1 MKLLTKSSD
10 TSKEFLQL
18 LRNADTVQFAVAWAS
33 TDFAAADALLAAKTK
48 IRQSVVGTHFYQTS
62 PDFIAAFSGSTAV
75 KFVKN
80 SSGVFHPK
88 IYIFESASKGS
99 TCIVGSSNF
108 TNGGFQSND
117 EISLLINED
126 EGHDEIFK
134 EARSTV
140 KAYWKS
146 ASLASDID
154 LENYRKL
161 WTKFKK
167 LTGHA
172 AGKFGSKVSNRDLL
186 DISLLHLDWPTFL
199 SNVRQDQHHATGLRI
214 EVLQTARSL
223 FRKHGSLAA
232 MAPPDRKG
240 IAGFLESGGVP
251 WGWFGSMKGAGV
263 FKNLVNEDPAGLS
276 AALDEI
282 PMEGPVT
289 KNDYD
294 AFLRKYLRAFPKVDG
309 HPSRHGLGTATRLLA
324 MKRPDYFVCLDRAN
338 RKGLSEAFG
347 VTLHH
352 HDYEDY
358 WQAVIERILL
368 STWWNSRRPSG
379 GEAAGVWDGRA
390 AFLDAIYYE
399 PV

>member
-1 MKLLTKSSD
+1 MKLITKSSD
-10 TSKEFLQL
+10 TSKEFLRL

-33 TDFAAADALLAAKTK
+33 TGFEAADALLAAKTK
-48 IRQSVVGTHFYQTS
+48 IRHSVVGTHFYQTS
-62 PDFIAAFSGSTAV
+62 PDFIAAFSGATAV
-75 KFVKN
+75 KFFKN

-88 IYIFESASKGS
+88 IYIFESASKGWA
-99 TCIVGSSNF
+99 CIVGSSNF

-117 EISLLINED
+117 EISLCITAAD
-126 EGHDEIFK
+126 GHEEIFQDAK
-134 EARSTV
+134 ATV

-146 ASLASDID
+146 ASPASDID
-154 LENYRKL
+154 LENYRQL
-161 WTKFKK
+161 WARFKK

-172 AGKFGSKVSNRDLL
+172 AGNFGSKASRRNLL

-199 SNVRQDQHHATGLRI
+199 RKVRQDQHHATGRRI
-214 EVLQTARSL
+214 VVLQKARSL

-232 MAPPDRKG
+232 MASPDRKG
-240 IAGFLESGGVP
+240 IAGFLESGDVP

-263 FKNLVNEDPAGLS
+263 FKSLVNKNPAGLS

-294 AFLRKYLRAFPKVDG
+294 AFLKEYLRAFPKVDG

-347 VTLHH
+347 VTLNH

-368 STWWNSRRPSG
+368 STWWNARRPSG